1 MRGCKMIANV
11 KAFAI
16 FGEVLGKERSV
27 ELDGKAT
34 VSDLLTELCTPPG
47 DGAHDLIFDGSGV
60 IKKHVHILV
69 NGRHIQSLSGIKT
82 ELGDGDEVAIF
93 PPVAGG

>member
-1 MRGCKMIANV
+1 MIIKVN
-11 KAFAI
+11 AFAR
-16 FGEVLGKERSV
+16 FREVFGKELGV

-34 VSDLLTELCTPPG
+34 VMDLLTGLCAPHG
-47 DGAHDLIFDGSGV
+47 SHDLIFDESGR
-60 IKKHVHILV
+60 IKKYVNILV

-82 ELGDGDEVAIF
+82 ELVDGDEVAIF

>member
-1 MRGCKMIANV
+1 MIIKV

-16 FGEVLGKERSV
+16 FRETFGKELSL

-34 VSDLLTELCTPPG
+34 VMDLLTGLCAPH
-47 DGAHDLIFDGSGV
+47 DAHDLIFDESGG
-60 IKKHVHILV
+60 IKKYVNILV

-82 ELGDGDEVAIF
+82 ELADGDEVAIF

>member
-1 MRGCKMIANV
+1 MIIKV
-11 KAFAI
+11 KAFAR
-16 FGEVLGKERSV
+16 FREVFGKELDV

-34 VSDLLTELCTPPG
+34 VMDLLTSLCEPH
-47 DGAHDLIFDGSGV
+47 DAHDRIFDESGG
-60 IKKHVHILV
+60 IKKYVNILV

-82 ELGDGDEVAIF
+82 ELAGGDEVAIF

>member
-1 MRGCKMIANV
+1 MIIKV
-11 KAFAI
+11 KAFAR
-16 FGEVLGKERSV
+16 FREAFGKELDL

-34 VSDLLTELCTPPG
+34 VMDLLTGLCAPH
-47 DGAHDLIFDGSGV
+47 DAHDLIFDESGM
-60 IKKHVHILV
+60 IKKYVNILV

-82 ELGDGDEVAIF
+82 ELAGGDEVAIF

>member
-1 MRGCKMIANV
+1 MMIKL
-11 KAFAI
+11 KAFAR
-16 FGEVLGKERSV
+16 FRETFGKELDV

-34 VSDLLTELCTPPG
+34 AMDLLTGLCEPHN
-47 DGAHDLIFDGSGV
+47 AHDIIFDESGG
-60 IKKHVHILV
+60 IKKYVNILV

-82 ELGDGDEVAIF
+82 ELADGDEVAIF

>member
-1 MRGCKMIANV
+1 MIIKV
-11 KAFAI
+11 KAFAR
-16 FGEVLGKERSV
+16 FREAFGKELSL

-34 VSDLLTELCTPPG
+34 VMDLLTGLCAPHG
-47 DGAHDLIFDGSGV
+47 SHDLIFDESGM
-60 IKKHVHILV
+60 IKKYVNILV

-82 ELGDGDEVAIF
+82 ELVGGDEVAIF